1 MNGSDRKKFGEKLKY
16 LRATRQMT
24 QRQVATTLN
33 ISLSSLASYE
43 TGYRRP
49 SLEMLRTF
57 AKFYN
62 VSIADLLEDEPGA
75 LFDYS
80 DGSTYAISQDVAGQ
94 AEENQTVPNQT
105 FSNHTVPNQ
114 EESKQTAPEPG
125 IPQQAAPQQAA
136 LHHPDPSQSGDTF
149 QADAPA
155 KASPGSADAPKA
167 AENRAADLYLKDR
180 AVMNLLKLAME
191 ADSEDIWVASEMLRR
206 LNQYSARLKG

>member
-1 MNGSDRKKFGEKLKY
+1 MNGSDMKIGEKLKY

-62 VSIADLLEDEPGA
+62 ASIADLLEDEPGA

-94 AEENQTVPNQT
+94 AEENQTVSNQT
-105 FSNHTVPNQ
+105 T
-114 EESKQTAPEPG
+114 
-125 IPQQAAPQQAA
+125 
-136 LHHPDPSQSGDTF
+136 PDPSQSGDTF

-155 KASPGSADAPKA
+155 KASPGGAEAPKT

-191 ADSEDIWVASEMLRR
+191 ADPEDIRVAAETLRR